1 LDTFDHNAA
10 LSENAKNS
18 ANNLNHFSSI
28 NFSAM
33 EIETLN
39 AEDELISKLKQEIGK
54 RVPSMFAGMAENML
68 ESNKDVIIN
77 WLKEN
82 KNLVK
87 EVIES

>member
-1 LDTFDHNAA
+1 
-10 LSENAKNS
+10 
-18 ANNLNHFSSI
+18 
-28 NFSAM
+28 M

-39 AEDELISKLKQEIGK
+39 AEDELISKLKTEIGK
-54 RVPSMFAGMAENML
+54 TLPSMFAGMAENML

-82 KNLVK
+82 KDLVK